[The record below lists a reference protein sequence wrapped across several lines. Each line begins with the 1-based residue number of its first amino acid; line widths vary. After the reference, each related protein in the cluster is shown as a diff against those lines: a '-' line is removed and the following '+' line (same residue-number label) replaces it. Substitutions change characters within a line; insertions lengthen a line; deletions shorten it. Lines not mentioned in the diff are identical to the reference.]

1 MNKLV
6 IATLLA
12 SVAFA
17 GQAAHAE
24 TPAAGERTDR
34 PTTRAEMVE
43 RMQELGLEGFTE
55 KMREQAAERF
65 DSLDADGSGTISRE
79 EFLAATGER
88 AEEIFQ
94 RMGPDEDGVVTRSA
108 RERGGWGRHARG
120 GPRAMGRGGMR
131 GMDAEQRAERL
142 SERPAEEFARLDTD
156 GDGMISLEEFEAGL
170 QARVER
176 FAERR
181 GNRAESM
188 EQRAERRGEGRHRGM
203 RGEGRAEMRGMHGQM
218 RTMMRDGM
226 NLEDFS
232 GLMEERATARF
243 DALDADGDGTIS
255 REEFLASVEGRAE
268 QMFARMERRM
278 ERMEQGDRPRRGGLH
293 RGRYHRGGPSAE

>member
-43 RMQELGLEGFTE
+43 RMQELGREGFAE

-79 EFLAATGER
+79 EFLAATGDR

-108 RERGGWGRHARG
+108 RERGGFGRHHRS
-120 GPRAMGRGGMR
+120 GPRAERPGGMR
-131 GMDAEQRAERL
+131 GMDADQRAERL
-142 SERPAEEFARLDTD
+142 SARAAEEFARLDAD
-156 GDGMISLEEFEAGL
+156 GDGMISLKEFEAGM
-170 QARVER
+170 QTRFER
-176 FAERR
+176 FSERR
-181 GNRAESM
+181 GDAR
-188 EQRAERRGEGRHRGM
+188 QRGM
-203 RGEGRAEMRGMHGQM
+203 RGGDRAEMRAMHGQL
-218 RTMMRDGM
+218 RGMMRDGM
-226 NLEDFS
+226 SLEDFS

-243 DALDADGDGTIS
+243 DALDADDDGEIT
-255 REEFLASVEGRAE
+255 RDEFLASVKQRAE
-268 QMFARMERRM
+268 RAFARMERM
-278 ERMEQGDRPRRGGLH
+278 ESGERPRRGGWHH
-293 RGRYHRGGPSAE
+293 RRGPAAE

>member
-34 PTTRAEMVE
+34 PTIRAEMVE
-43 RMQELGLEGFTE
+43 RMQELGREGFTE

-65 DSLDADGSGTISRE
+65 DSLDADGSGTITRE
-79 EFLAATGER
+79 EFLAATGDR

-108 RERGGWGRHARG
+108 RERGGFGRHHRA
-120 GPRAMGRGGMR
+120 GPRAERSGGMRGMR

-142 SERPAEEFARLDTD
+142 SERAAEEFARLDAD
-156 GDGMISLEEFEAGL
+156 GDGMISLQEFEAGM
-170 QARVER
+170 QARFER
-176 FAERR
+176 FSERR
-181 GNRAESM
+181 DNRGERM

-218 RTMMRDGM
+218 RAMMRDGM
-226 NLEDFS
+226 SLDDFS

-243 DALDADGDGTIS
+243 DALDADGDGEIT
-255 REEFLASVEGRAE
+255 RDEFLASVEQRAE
-268 QMFARMERRM
+268 RAFARMERM
-278 ERMEQGDRPRRGGLH
+278 EAGERPRRGSWHH
-293 RGRYHRGGPSAE
+293 RRGPAAE